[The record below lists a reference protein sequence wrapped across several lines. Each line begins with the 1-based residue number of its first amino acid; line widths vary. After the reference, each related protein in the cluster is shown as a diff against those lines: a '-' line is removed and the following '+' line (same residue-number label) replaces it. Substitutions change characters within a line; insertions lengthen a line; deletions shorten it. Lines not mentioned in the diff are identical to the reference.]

1 MNVKVINGTSL
12 PNILW
17 QDRPAGCKDVIWRA
31 DNNPIIPRDLLPTS
45 NSIFN
50 SAVVPFESEK
60 GKFAGVFRV
69 DDKERNMAIHAGF
82 SEDGV
87 HWNLNE
93 EKVEWINDDPETAEA
108 NPWQYGYDPRCV
120 WIEDRFWITWC
131 NAYGWKPTIGVGWTK
146 DFKEFHQCENAFLPF
161 NRNGVLFPRKINGKY
176 VMFSRPSDSGH
187 TPFGDMYLS
196 QSPDMKYLKNGTM
209 YSIIG
214 YLKVEQGDAE
224 AALAFNREALDY
236 DDADPVFL
244 DNMGQT
250 YYRLVGD
257 KETAKTY
264 FDKAIALK
272 PTAIDTNYFL
282 SLYDIEAGDR
292 EKAVER
298 LQTARSGFFSPLNY
312 ATPAMIDEKLAE
324 LGAK

>member
-1 MNVKVINGTSL
+1 MD
-12 PNILW
+12 ILE
-17 QDRPAGCKDVIWRA
+17 D
-31 DNNPIIPRDLLPTS
+31 
-45 NSIFN
+45 
-50 SAVVPFESEK
+50 E
-60 GKFAGVFRV
+60 FR
-69 DDKERNMAIHAGF
+69 H
-82 SEDGV
+82 
-87 HWNLNE
+87 
-93 EKVEWINDDPETAEA
+93 
-108 NPWQYGYDPRCV
+108 
-120 WIEDRFWITWC
+120 
-131 NAYGWKPTIGVGWTK
+131 
-146 DFKEFHQCENAFLPF
+146 
-161 NRNGVLFPRKINGKY
+161 
-176 VMFSRPSDSGH
+176 
-187 TPFGDMYLS
+187 
-196 QSPDMKYLKNGTM
+196 LKNGTM